1 MSARFYR
8 NPDGTGLC
16 RRSALS
22 GSWRSGGRPGAS
34 PEGPCGAGIGQRR
47 GCRDRIVGG
56 ACIPLQGRIFL
67 WKTLLRP
74 AGSHHS
80 RRRLSRIPSCEA
92 AVAPAEVCSAV
103 R

>member
-22 GSWRSGGRPGAS
+22 GSWRRARTPERRPRGPAEQGSGSGGD
-34 PEGPCGAGIGQRR
+34 AG
-47 GCRDRIVGG
+47 RIVGG

-74 AGSHHS
+74 ARS
-80 RRRLSRIPSCEA
+80 RPEA
-92 AVAPAEVCSAV
+92 QGEGPAKRDRPA
-103 R
+103 